1 MGREL
6 RQDVVSLF
14 PYMVIPPLEFHSND
28 EWTHPAYTQPDNI
41 SPGALACHE
50 WKYPSGCVVYR
61 IIFRTIFFTWA
72 PDCIKKIAYLLC
84 GSVLAW
90 KLTTQGPS
98 DYLEL
103 GIRGTDGRNQCVRG
117 VQCDT
122 RLFLIVFLI
131 FERRVKALST
141 KMIFYYVS
149 TRIEVLCENVQF
161 IVWWPNRW
169 FDSCARIIGEKGYVC

>member
-98 DYLEL
+98 DYLA
-103 GIRGTDGRNQCVRG
+103 R
-117 VQCDT
+117 DT
-122 RLFLIVFLI
+122 RNGWSQSMCTWRIVWHT
-131 FERRVKALST
+131 ALSNCVFDLRT
-141 KMIFYYVS
+141 KSQGTFDENDFLLCKYSDRS
-149 TRIEVLCENVQF
+149 TL
-161 IVWWPNRW
+161 WK
-169 FDSCARIIGEKGYVC
+169 CAVYCVMAKSLV